1 MTEDDSRQKMLEG
14 EALQRMYRAKPFRG
28 KAHRGR
34 VAMLAATLAC
44 WALLGYA
51 LTRVVA

>member
-1 MTEDDSRQKMLEG
+1 MTEDDRWRKVLED
-14 EALQRMYRAKPFRG
+14 EELQRMYRAKPFRG

-34 VAMLAATLAC
+34 VVLLLATLAC
-44 WALLGYA
+44 WGLLGFA